1 MKRHRTKAGFT
12 LIELMVALVAGVIA
26 ITTIYF
32 VGAASSRHFHEQQR
46 IAQTQ
51 MSVRMAMEQLR
62 RDVQRAGFLGTPN
75 SMRESRCGTPPPR
88 EVQAVEFANDDQ
100 TNVLPN
106 AAQNG
111 VTADTLR
118 LTGNYATGDSYFVS
132 SLTAAGSGV
141 YLQQSWHGF
150 RRDFGSPVNPD
161 RFEAVFRP
169 GRMLHL
175 TTLQGKHFFVRITG
189 NDPGRGQVDF
199 TPALPLGG
207 ACTGG
212 LADGAVVAPLSRI
225 EYSVQNL
232 ADDPAGQSLAPED
245 DPAAAAF
252 RGEAG
257 AQLVRREIDFG
268 GNPLPGSQRI
278 VLENVAMVDYQFLA
292 NTAGAGLAPDLEVW
306 ADEDANGRLGD
317 VNANAAFRPEAV
329 MSVRASL
336 SARTAEQDPRFPWVA
351 AAAGTPATGVAP
363 TRYKVVPGDD
373 FQGAARVRTL
383 RTEIFLPNV
392 ANRGLRGP

>member
-32 VGAASSRHFHEQQR
+32 VGSASARHFHEQQR

-51 MSVRMAMEQLR
+51 MSLRMGMEQLR

-75 SMRESRCGTPPPR
+75 SRRETRCGTPPPR
-88 EVQAVEFANDDQ
+88 EVQALEFLNDDQ
-100 TNVLPN
+100 TAVLPN

-132 SLTAAGSGV
+132 SLTAGGNGV
-141 YLQQSWHGF
+141 HLQTSWHGF
-150 RRDFGSPVNPD
+150 RRDFGDPVNAD
-161 RFEAVFRP
+161 RFDAVFRP

-175 TTLQGKHFFVRITG
+175 TTLQGKHFFVQITG
-189 NDPGRGQVDF
+189 ADPGRAQVDF
-199 TPALPLGG
+199 NPALPLGG

-232 ADDPAGQSLAPED
+232 ANDAAGQSLAPEG

-252 RGEAG
+252 RGEAA

-268 GNPLPGSQRI
+268 GNPVPNSERI
-278 VLENVAMVDYQFLA
+278 VLEHVAMVDYQFLVD
-292 NTAGAGLAPDLEVW
+292 TAGPGLAPNLAVL
-306 ADEDANGRLGD
+306 ADQNANGQLGD
-317 VNANAAFRPEAV
+317 VNANAAFRPETV
-329 MSVRASL
+329 RSVRVSL
-336 SARTAEQDPRFPWVA
+336 SARTVEQDPRFPWVA
-351 AAAGTPATGVAP
+351 SAAGAPATGVAP
-363 TRYKVVPGDD
+363 TRYKVVPGDE

-392 ANRGLRGP
+392 ANPGMQR